1 MVGSVERD
9 RCVLLT
15 GPMGAGKSRV
25 GRALASSLGWAFV
38 DTDAEVERA
47 AGMKIAEIF
56 AREGE
61 AGFRSRERAALAA
74 LPERRCVVALGGG
87 AVVADENRRILAEKG
102 VLVWLDAPPE
112 TLAGRIDEALER
124 PLLAG
129 LDRAGRIAKLAAL
142 RAERAPAYGTA
153 RIRVETDAR
162 TVDEVC
168 AEIRAALGHGAA
180 A

>member
-1 MVGSVERD
+1 
-9 RCVLLT
+9 
-15 GPMGAGKSRV
+15 MGGEEPV
-25 GRALASSLGWAFV
+25 GRASRSLGWAFV
-38 DTDAEVERA
+38 DTDADVES
-47 AGMKIAEIF
+47 GGHEDHGDL

-61 AGFRSRERAALAA
+61 AGFQRASARAGRASRTPLRRRAS
-74 LPERRCVVALGGG
+74 GGG